1 MALLTPPSSFPD
13 WAVQNQVDD
22 VSGQNNVLVPPPEK
36 QQYGWSRLEFPVRQ
50 WFNWLFRTINDWIQY
65 LAQQAGQSIVTNG
78 DGSDSQFDV
87 VNGGLCYIYVVDTG
101 NASNVYHG
109 MVYLPPAASSPSY
122 PISFIDIKKVGITT
136 PTIDS
141 GGHTTISG
149 GTGPYISYGQTK
161 TLS

>member
-65 LAQQAGQSIVTNG
+65 LAQQAGLKVTT
-78 DGSDSQFDV
+78 DGTGSTAAFNTV
-87 VNGGLCYIYVVDTG
+87 TGGLCIIWVQDKGSGGAANFFNGICYVPPSPVSPVSFNTIATSSTLTVSSISTSGNVTVTGGVGPYVVVGLT
-101 NASNVYHG
+101 NA
-109 MVYLPPAASSPSY
+109 
-122 PISFIDIKKVGITT
+122 
-136 PTIDS
+136 
-141 GGHTTISG
+141 
-149 GTGPYISYGQTK
+149 Q
-161 TLS
+161 